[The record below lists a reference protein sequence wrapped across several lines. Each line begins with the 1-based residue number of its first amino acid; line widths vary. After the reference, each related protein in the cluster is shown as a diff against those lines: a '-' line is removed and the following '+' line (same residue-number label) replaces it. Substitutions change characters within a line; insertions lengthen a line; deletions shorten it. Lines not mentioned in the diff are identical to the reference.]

1 MVHLISIVMRFC
13 AMLVVVAL
21 IAMPSDLYAQ
31 NAEINISKGWE
42 EDPPRL
48 SSLIDFTKSESNFRI
63 AVKRYVED
71 KASIKRRY
79 EVLLSP
85 VRHKR
90 LRAFHRGWQKRLKEL
105 DFETLHHEGQIDYNA
120 LSNHQ
125 GPLISESGIKTK
137 DELLDLN
144 NKTSIKTFLIGES
157 LLKNL
162 SENSI
167 FSVL

>member
-90 LRAFHRGWQKRLKEL
+90 LRAFHR
-105 DFETLHHEGQIDYNA
+105 A
-120 LSNHQ
+120 
-125 GPLISESGIKTK
+125 
-137 DELLDLN
+137 
-144 NKTSIKTFLIGES
+144 
-157 LLKNL
+157 
-162 SENSI
+162 
-167 FSVL
+167 